1 MSGASLPITGVMPG
15 RELDKRGEAK
25 AVGTLGPGAG
35 GGESLGGGR
44 GGGASKIGKKRGRA

>member
-35 GGESLGGGR
+35 GGNLWGEGGG
-44 GGGASKIGKKRGRA
+44 GGGEQDWQKEG